1 MRKITE
7 ITILVIVLSALTA
20 LFFKDV
26 IFSNNMFVMRDLSR
40 YFYPLRGYA
49 FGLVKQGVVP
59 LWNPLLFC
67 GNPLLATHQV
77 AVFYPVSAVYL
88 LGNFDKAFNNFIYIH
103 FVLAGLFMYIFLSD
117 RKISRTGSFIGA
129 ITFAFSGYMLAVIN
143 LLASLA
149 SAAWVPITLWA
160 FFRARE
166 KASYPYAMLTAA
178 FLSCMFLA
186 GEPAI
191 LYATSLI
198 MVFCGLKNIRILASV
213 FIAFLL
219 LSSVQLLPFIELIM
233 KSDRANMSYDIAT
246 KWSVPPHDFL
256 NLIFPCVTEIERCF
270 RGYWE
275 KQSWL
280 LAYYLGLMPLFMLPI
295 SVIFIKGKEK
305 ALIFSILV
313 AAIILSLGKYTPI
326 YRVLLDYLP
335 GFRLSRYP
343 VKFFCFVTFALSWIS
358 AIGYDF
364 YAKNART
371 DERLK
376 RFIKAL
382 LYTAFVAGLCLFFFD
397 LFFKDLGHAFH
408 RNFLL
413 GLEKSLKEPSNTM
426 PFVGLGFFTIRR
438 TLVFFLVFVLALFL
452 GTKRFIRPKALS
464 VAMIALVAADLYSAA
479 FDINLYYDITEFK
492 APTEN
497 IEFLMKDKTLFRF
510 MESPATL
517 DLMQSAVPATYV
529 NLLKGGKERLYSN
542 RMMEYGLYDAAGY
555 ESLDR
560 KRMLEVLFL
569 LVKGVKSPD
578 ETRVLDMLNVKYIVS
593 PKIFEAKGYKLLK
606 KSDITNLYEN
616 MNVLPRTFLAER
628 AVVLKTPR
636 EICAK
641 FQERSW
647 DPLKEVVLEEAPV
660 LQGTMY
666 RVQGT
671 VDKKE
676 SAEITKYAPNEVIVR
691 ACVKAPKF
699 LVLSDSYYPG
709 WKVYVDG
716 RPDKIY
722 AANYIVRAVYL
733 GPGEHTV
740 RFVFDP
746 FSFKLGLCISLTT
759 VILILLYIVY
769 KRRL

>member
-7 ITILVIVLSALTA
+7 ITVVVIALSALTA

-49 FGLVKQGVVP
+49 FSLVKQGILP
-59 LWNPLLFC
+59 LWNPFLFC

-103 FVLAGLFMYIFLSD
+103 FVLAGLFMYIFLLD
-117 RKISRTGSFIGA
+117 RKISKTGSFIGA

-149 SAAWVPITLWA
+149 SAVWVPITLWA

-166 KASYPYAMLTAA
+166 RTSYPYAMLTAA

-213 FIAFLL
+213 FVTFLL
-219 LSSVQLLPFIELIM
+219 LSAVQLLPFVELLM

-256 NLIFPCVTEIERCF
+256 NLIFPCVTEIERYF

-280 LAYYLGLMPLFMLPI
+280 LAYYLGLMPLFMLPV
-295 SVIFIKGKEK
+295 SVIFVKGKK
-305 ALIFSILV
+305 KTLIFSILAGAV
-313 AAIILSLGKYTPI
+313 ILSLGKYTPI

-343 VKFFCFVTFALSWIS
+343 VKFFCFATFALSWIS

-376 RFIKAL
+376 RFMKAL
-382 LYTAFVAGLCLFFFD
+382 LYTALIAGLCLFFFN
-397 LFFKDLGHAFH
+397 LFFKDLAQAFH
-408 RNFLL
+408 KNFLL
-413 GLEKSLKEPSNTM
+413 GLEKSLKKDSSTM

-452 GTKRFIRPKALS
+452 GTKRFMRPRVLS
-464 VAMIALVAADLYSAA
+464 VALIALVAADLYSAA
-479 FDINLYYDITEFK
+479 FDINIYYDIGKFK
-492 APTEN
+492 EPSEN
-497 IEFLMKDKTLFRF
+497 IKFLLKDKTLFRF
-510 MESPATL
+510 MESPATII
-517 DLMQSAVPATYV
+517 LMQSDKPEPYGD
-529 NLLKGGKERLYSN
+529 LLNGGKERLYAN
-542 RMMEYGLYDAAGY
+542 RMMEYGLYDMAGY
-555 ESLDR
+555 ESLAR
-560 KRMLEVLFL
+560 RRMLEVLFF
-569 LVKGVKSPD
+569 LVKGVKNPD
-578 ETRVLDMLNVKYIVS
+578 ETRVLDMLNVKYVVS

-616 MNVLPRTFLAER
+616 MNVLPRAFLSER

-636 EICAK
+636 EICGK
-641 FQERSW
+641 FQDRSW
-647 DPLKEVVLEEAPV
+647 DPVKEVILEEEPKLSRQSSVVSRQSLKEE
-660 LQGTMY
+660 T
-666 RVQGT
+666 
-671 VDKKE
+671 
-676 SAEITKYAPNEVIVR
+676 AEIIKYAPNEVIVK

-722 AANYIVRAVYL
+722 TANYIVRAVYL
-733 GPGEHTV
+733 APGEHIA

-746 FSFKLGLCISLTT
+746 FSFKLGLCISFAA
-759 VILILLYIVY
+759 IIFILLYIVY
-769 KRRL
+769 KRIS